1 MVKKCKNLKCSEMS
15 EPRHRLPLFLKGLF
29 DSDEI
34 CAWRDMGYGK
44 QIVLVA
50 LYNGPHLLLQRIC
63 AIYSVIRLD
72 DPIQDPDIFKFLS
85 WLLETFLPFLTHCE
99 KHLADVRSIV
109 DSYLLGNQFP
119 PLAQMISKLGNHF
132 TMVPIRLFCCIFV
145 TKMRPI
151 QQDRYQRRIPPNQY
165 LTAFAIARLNG
176 TGGQASD
183 SEARRFGLTLDQLTK
198 ILMNLSHL
206 LQIRGKS
213 FQRRLHVITNALNFL
228 IKKLSDEKIEYSFH
242 LIRRLLSGL

>member
-1 MVKKCKNLKCSEMS
+1 MV
-15 EPRHRLPLFLKGLF
+15 EPRHKLPWFLKGLF
-29 DSDEI
+29 ESDEI
-34 CAWRDMGYGK
+34 CAWRDMGYGE

-50 LYNGPHLLLQRIC
+50 LYNSPHLLLQRIS

-99 KHLADVRSIV
+99 KHRADVRSIV

-119 PLAQMISKLGNHF
+119 PLAQMISKLDNHF
-132 TMVPIRLFCCIFV
+132 TMVPKRLFCCIFAK
-145 TKMRPI
+145 KMRPTKLG
-151 QQDRYQRRIPPNQY
+151 RYQRPIPNNQY

-183 SEARRFGLTLDQLTK
+183 IEARRFGIPLDQLTK
-198 ILMNLSHL
+198 ILVNLSHL
-206 LQIRGKS
+206 IQIRGKS
-213 FQRRLHVITNALNFL
+213 FRRRLHVITNALNFL
-228 IKKLSDEKIEYSFH
+228 IKKLSDEKIEYIFH